1 MYPKILICDDMVY
14 SRTLLKNILDQI
26 GQFIIV
32 EVENGKD
39 LMKELEKSQQKNN
52 SYNYL
57 FLDLEMR
64 REDGIALLREV
75 REIAPSL
82 EVILSGGVSL
92 TDENIKTGIDL
103 GVKRF
108 VAKPYKARNVRTIFK
123 SMWGETKWTN

>member
-39 LMKELEKSQQKNN
+39 LMKELEKSQQKNS

-123 SMWGETKWTN
+123 SM

>member
-32 EVENGKD
+32 EVENGRD
-39 LMKELEKSQQKNN
+39 LIKELEKSQQKNS

-123 SMWGETKWTN
+123 SM

>member
-32 EVENGKD
+32 EVESGKD
-39 LMKELEKSQQKNN
+39 LIKELEKSQQKNS

-75 REIAPSL
+75 RGIAPSV

-123 SMWGETKWTN
+123 SM

>member
-32 EVENGKD
+32 EVESGKD
-39 LMKELEKSQQKNN
+39 LINELEKSQQKN
-52 SYNYL
+52 STYNYL

-64 REDGIALLREV
+64 REDGIALLRQVKGIE
-75 REIAPSL
+75 PSL

-108 VAKPYKARNVRTIFK
+108 VAKPYKAKNVKTIFK
-123 SMWGETKWTN
+123 SM

>member
-123 SMWGETKWTN
+123 SM

>member
-39 LMKELEKSQQKNN
+39 LISELEKSQQKNS
-52 SYNYL
+52 SYDYL

-64 REDGIALLREV
+64 REDGIALLRQV
-75 REIAPSL
+75 RGIEPSL

-108 VAKPYKARNVRTIFK
+108 VAKPYKAKNVKTIFK
-123 SMWGETKWTN
+123 SM

>member
-1 MYPKILICDDMVY
+1 MYPKILICDDVVY

-39 LMKELEKSQQKNN
+39 LIKELEKSQQKNS

-75 REIAPSL
+75 RGIAPSL

-123 SMWGETKWTN
+123 SM

>member
-1 MYPKILICDDMVY
+1 MYPRILICDDMVY

-39 LMKELEKSQQKNN
+39 LMKELEKSQQKNT

-75 REIAPSL
+75 KGIAPSL

-92 TDENIKTGIDL
+92 TDENIKIGIDL

-123 SMWGETKWTN
+123 SM

>member
-39 LMKELEKSQQKNN
+39 LIKELKKSQKKN
-52 SYNYL
+52 STYDYL

-75 REIAPSL
+75 RGIDPSI

-108 VAKPYKARNVRTIFK
+108 VAKPYKARNVKTIFK
-123 SMWGETKWTN
+123 SM